1 MKGTN
6 FDPINRLK
14 RSFHENENSRLQNT
28 DIGDILN
35 NRISIFFF
43 RLKFQNYDLRQF
55 FLKNRGN

>member
-55 FLKNRGN
+55 F